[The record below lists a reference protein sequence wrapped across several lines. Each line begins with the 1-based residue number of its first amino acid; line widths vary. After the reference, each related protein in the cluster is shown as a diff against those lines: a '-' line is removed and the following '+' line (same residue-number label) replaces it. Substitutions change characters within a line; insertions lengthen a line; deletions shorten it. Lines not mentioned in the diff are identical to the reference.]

1 MNAKPDIQPVE
12 AVEAERRRF
21 TLEEAN
27 RALPYVSRVTEDIR
41 HSYRRAVALQEQL
54 DQPVPDDDIDL
65 LRDEYE
71 QTIGRLNRYVDELHD
86 VGVELKDYEVGL
98 VDFPSTHEGRE
109 IFLCWKSGEDHIEA
123 WHEVHA
129 GFAGRQKVSELIRP
143 TASNRRKR

>member
-1 MNAKPDIQPVE
+1 MNAKSDIQPLE
-12 AVEAERRRF
+12 PQAPERKYF
-21 TLEEAN
+21 TLDQAN
-27 RALPYVSRVTEDIR
+27 RALPYISRITDDIR
-41 HSYRRAVALQEQL
+41 QSYRRAVSLQEQL
-54 DQPVPDDDIDL
+54 DQPVPEDDVDL

-109 IFLCWKSGEDHIEA
+109 ILLCWKSGEDHIEA

-129 GFAGRQKVSELIRP
+129 GFAGRQDVTSLIKPP
-143 TASNRRKR
+143 TKRKRAT